1 MSYESGSLLSIGA
14 GATLEQV
21 IVLSDG
27 RVATKLFAGKPVTQR
42 DILNLSDWLM
52 LADGQTVSVSVKT
65 PQLPPSPASEP
76 AVAMPVTTVAT
87 VATPV
92 ATPVSTVYPVGT
104 MLRWIKDDENKR
116 VAIVMKDSVLQV
128 KETIAGKNTLHEGV
142 CVKRT
147 FFKDFSEWKAS
158 LPEGGSITAQGAKP
172 WAPTIEEKAKAPIK
186 ATTEAGYIA
195 ELTSRYLVRSDLI
208 ENTPPTARLE
218 QSRKGLAYE
227 LERMP
232 KIISADNSNLSRIA
246 GSAKCITYYADWMT
260 RQINDIK
267 NMAPEEASAVSYRF
281 HNYYK
286 QKLFAY
292 KGGLKYEICAKG
304 DVLALAPSAE
314 GSRYRGNAFTGKS
327 FAELGIEMK
336 ENGKPRLEVSYY
348 RRRIEL

>member
-52 LADGQTVSVSVKT
+52 LAEGQEVTTLFPLNKGSIAA
-65 PQLPPSPASEP
+65 LPASPVQEP
-76 AVAMPVTTVAT
+76 ALAMVT
-87 VATPV
+87 P
-92 ATPVSTVYPVGT
+92 PTVYPVGT

-116 VAIVMKDSVLQV
+116 VALVMKDSVLQV

-147 FFKDFSEWKAS
+147 FFKDFASWKAS
-158 LPEGGSITAQGAKP
+158 LPEGGAITAEGAKP
-172 WAPTIEEKAKAPIK
+172 WAPSIEEKAKAPMK

-195 ELTSRYLVRSDLI
+195 ELTSRYLVRSDLN
-208 ENTPPTARLE
+208 ERASPASRLE
-218 QSRKGLAYE
+218 QSRKGLISE

-232 KIISADNSNLSRIA
+232 KIISSDNSNLGRIA
-246 GSAKCITYYADWMT
+246 GCAKYISYSADWMT

-267 NMAPEEASAVSYRF
+267 NMTPAEASAVTYYF
-281 HNYYK
+281 TNYYK

-292 KGGLKYEICAKG
+292 KNGLKYEICAKG
-304 DVLALAPSAE
+304 DLLALAPSAE
-314 GSRYRGNAFTGKS
+314 GSKYRGNALTGKS

-336 ENGKPRLEVSYY
+336 ADGKPRLEVSYY